1 MWQNNSENRINFE
14 CIDSKQKHMTY
25 YRTRQEAESHR
36 TRKGE
41 RIYYEA
47 GKGWYIIRPKVQTD
61 PSGNVW
67 HPWPKWPKW

>member
-1 MWQNNSENRINFE
+1 MIEQNNENSIKSEVIAT
-14 CIDSKQKHMTY
+14 KQNYMVTY

-47 GKGWYIIRPKVQTD
+47 GKGWYIIRPQNRTD
-61 PSGNVW
+61 PSGNIW
-67 HPWPKWPKW
+67 PW